1 MVTIITIIHILVC
14 LFLCIVVY
22 LQTGNGGDIAAAFGG
37 QGSQTTFGPRRGA
50 TLLTKA
56 TVWATVIFMIT
67 SITLSIYS
75 ARRPRTSVL
84 QGVKNTS
91 TKPAVPANI
100 PSSNPTT
107 PTPPQQN
114 PAPKQ

>member
-1 MVTIITIIHILVC
+1 MITLITIIHILVC
-14 LFLCIVVY
+14 LFLTIVVY

-56 TVWATVIFMIT
+56 TVWAAVIFMVT
-67 SITLSIYS
+67 SITLSIFS
-75 ARRPRTSVL
+75 ARRPRSSVM
-84 QGVKNTS
+84 QGVKPIA
-91 TKPAVPANI
+91 TKPATPTNT
-100 PSSNPTT
+100 PSPSPTT

>member
-1 MVTIITIIHILVC
+1 MITFVTIIHILVC
-14 LFLCIVVY
+14 LFLVIVVY

-56 TVWATVIFMIT
+56 TVWASVIFMIT

-84 QGVKNTS
+84 QGVKNTA
-91 TKPAVPANI
+91 TKPAVPTNT
-100 PSSNPTT
+100 PSPNPTT

>member
-1 MVTIITIIHILVC
+1 MIIFVTIIHIIVC
-14 LFLCIVVY
+14 LFLTIVVY

-56 TVWATVIFMIT
+56 TVWAAVIFMIT

-75 ARRPRTSVL
+75 AKRPRTSVL
-84 QGVKNTS
+84 QGIKTTSKPVPTNT
-91 TKPAVPANI
+91 
-100 PSSNPTT
+100 PSPNPTT
-107 PTPPQQN
+107 PTPTQPN